1 MSAQGGDV
9 NVSVCGNEPLTRSK
23 PYFTGARWVS
33 GLLLIAMVL
42 SWSSGF
48 IGYRYVS
55 EAGGVMLA
63 TFWRFVLAVLLLLPL
78 VWTRLRLLSWRNW
91 VDQSVV
97 GLLGIAGYIA
107 PIAQSIA
114 LGVAPG
120 TSSLLANLLPLSIV
134 LLAGFVPGQATRGW
148 QWLGVMLCLVGMLIA
163 SGSSL
168 EFSRA
173 SVWAYSLPLLAVAS
187 LAMATIYQKQSRHPP
202 LPGLLGLFVQACV
215 ALPVF
220 AVLAWQEG
228 SLRPV
233 MTAGF
238 GFGVLWL
245 VVFSTLGG
253 YGFYW
258 LCLHRFTLQS
268 ISGALFLTPPVTM
281 IWAYLQFDDPLAMS
295 ALLGVALTLAGLPF
309 LRRRAVQVEV
319 RV

>member
-1 MSAQGGDV
+1 
-9 NVSVCGNEPLTRSK
+9 
-23 PYFTGARWVS
+23 
-33 GLLLIAMVL
+33 MVL

-55 EAGGVMLA
+55 EVSGVMVA
-63 TFWRFVLAVLLLLPL
+63 TFWRFVLAALVLLAM
-78 VWTRLRLLSWRNW
+78 VWRRLRDVSGRSWLS
-91 VDQSVV
+91 QGVV

-120 TSSLLANLLPLSIV
+120 TSSLIANLLPLSIV
-134 LLAGFVPGQATRGW
+134 LMAGFVPGQATRGW
-148 QWLGVMLCLVGMLIA
+148 QWLGVMLCLIGMLIA

-173 SVWAYSLPLLAVAS
+173 SLWAYLLPLLGVAS
-187 LAMATIYQKQSRHPP
+187 LAMATLYQKKSRQPP
-202 LPGLLGLFVQACV
+202 LPALVGLFIQVCA

-220 AVLAWQEG
+220 GLLALQEG
-228 SLRPV
+228 SLQPV
-233 MTAGF
+233 MAKGF
-238 GFGVLWL
+238 GLGVLWL

-258 LCLHRFTLQS
+258 LCLRRFSLQS
-268 ISGALFLTPPVTM
+268 VSGALFLTPLVTM
-281 IWAYLQFDDPLAMS
+281 FWAYLQFDDPLAAS

-309 LRRRAVQVEV
+309 LGRGKKTGDGDHNRGRRGVHSVGGKCSQ
-319 RV
+319 